1 MNFPTVSR
9 GIADTAFIVIKN
21 NEGAELIPGTV
32 LKFTIT
38 TTDSEQG
45 YLAEKVDVQH
55 TLATAPTQGISAPL
69 AGVVN
74 STISTGQ
81 VGRVQVRGPA
91 DVRVQGAIT
100 AGLFAVASSEAVAP
114 TGVGTT
120 QVQSTN
126 QNVAYGRLGLG
137 FVMENVSSTTARIQL
152 DIM

>member
-9 GIADTAFIVIKN
+9 GVADSAYIVIKN

-32 LKFTIT
+32 LEFTIT

-45 YLAEKVDVQH
+45 YLAEKVDVAVNV
-55 TLATAPTQGISAPL
+55 TTGIATGL
-69 AGVVN
+69 AGVVK

-91 DVRVQGAIT
+91 DVRVHSTIT
-100 AGLFAVASSEAVAP
+100 AGIYAVATSGNVAP

-120 QVQSTN
+120 QVITTN
-126 QNVAYGRLGLG
+126 VNAAYGKAGLG
-137 FVMENVSSTTARIQL
+137 FVHEAVSSTTHRIQL